1 MGFERCHPA
10 VKLLFFTAVLALT
23 LVCRHWVYLLLSL
36 GASFWYGLRLHG
48 RRAAVFG
55 GVLLMLAALYGV
67 FYGSYHHFGETV
79 LWTNGI
85 GNPVTLEALQKGWA
99 VGLSLAAALQWGSC
113 LLALVTSDQVIY
125 LIGRLWPGGAMALA
139 ALLRLIPRTKAQAR
153 KIRVARQGIG
163 RGPGQGNLLRRV
175 RSGAALC
182 SMVVTWI
189 IDALAAVSVSAG
201 NRGGGLAHRTAFA
214 LYRMDTRDRVFLASL
229 AACLTAALTGAA
241 LDQMWVQ
248 FDPRLAMHPMTGGA
262 IFFAAAFGL
271 FCLLPPLLDGYTDLR
286 FRRARRNL

>member
-125 LIGRLWPGGAMALA
+125 LIGRLWPGGAA
-139 ALLRLIPRTKAQAR
+139 AADSADESAGKENP
-153 KIRVARQGIG
+153 
-163 RGPGQGNLLRRV
+163 RGPAGHWPGAGAGQSPAPGTQRR
-175 RSGAALC
+175 G
-182 SMVVTWI
+182 
-189 IDALAAVSVSAG
+189 
-201 NRGGGLAHRTAFA
+201 
-214 LYRMDTRDRVFLASL
+214 
-229 AACLTAALTGAA
+229 
-241 LDQMWVQ
+241 
-248 FDPRLAMHPMTGGA
+248 
-262 IFFAAAFGL
+262 
-271 FCLLPPLLDGYTDLR
+271 PLLHGGDVDH
-286 FRRARRNL
+286 